1 MEQARFFRVTL
12 ATCLL
17 LAAGLFAVG
26 TAVERS
32 GGTGHKEPAIESP
45 HEGGGEGATG
55 EGTPSQAG
63 SNSSGE
69 RIFGIDRESGPLV
82 ALGIAISLALA
93 LAVVLTRSAAPLGIA
108 VAFAVAFA
116 AFDLA
121 EVVHQVGES
130 RGGLA
135 ALAALIAVLHVGAG
149 AAGVIAFTRE
159 RSGAQVA

>member
-32 GGTGHKEPAIESP
+32 GSTGHKEPAIESP

-55 EGTPSQAG
+55 EGTPSPAG
-63 SNSSGE
+63 SNNSGE

-93 LAVVLTRSAAPLGIA
+93 LAVVLTRSAAPLGSRSPWRSPRSTWRRSSIRW
-108 VAFAVAFA
+108 VR
-116 AFDLA
+116 A
-121 EVVHQVGES
+121 EVAWPPS
-130 RGGLA
+130 PR
-135 ALAALIAVLHVGAG
+135 
-149 AAGVIAFTRE
+149 
-159 RSGAQVA
+159 